1 MTIDDFLKQMT
12 IYFPTIKKELD
23 EHIEE
28 FGERLDTIVIE
39 DIIMPRVIDLMKNLN
54 NEKKIK
60 EIFDYFETVSTEA
73 DENLLNIFSITVLE
87 MLGADKDIL
96 EIAKQ
101 YMGPITK
108 KYQRDADL
116 DLGRNIVI

>member
-1 MTIDDFLKQMT
+1 MSIDDFLKQMT

-28 FGERLDTIVIE
+28 FGERLDTIVVE
-39 DIIMPRVIDLMKNLN
+39 DIIMPRVIDLMKNLK

-87 MLGADKDIL
+87 MLGDDKDIL

>member
-1 MTIDDFLKQMT
+1 MMIDDFLKQMT

-39 DIIMPRVIDLMKNLN
+39 DIIMPRVIDLMKNLK
-54 NEKKIK
+54 NEKKVK
-60 EIFDYFETVSTEA
+60 EIFDYFEKVSTEA

-87 MLGADKDIL
+87 MLGDDKDIL

-116 DLGRNIVI
+116 DFGRIISW

>member
-1 MTIDDFLKQMT
+1 MMIDDFLKQMT

-28 FGERLDTIVIE
+28 FGERLDTIGIE
-39 DIIMPRVIDLMKNLN
+39 DIIMPRVIDLMKNLK
-54 NEKKIK
+54 NEKKVK
-60 EIFDYFETVSTEA
+60 EIFDYFEKVSTEA

-87 MLGADKDIL
+87 MLGDDRDIL

-108 KYQRDADL
+108 KYQKDADL
-116 DLGRNIVI
+116 DLGRIISW

>member
-1 MTIDDFLKQMT
+1 MSIDDFLKQMT

-28 FGERLDTIVIE
+28 FGERLDTIVVE

>member
-1 MTIDDFLKQMT
+1 MIDDFLKQMT

-39 DIIMPRVIDLMKNLN
+39 DIIMPRVIDLMKNLK
-54 NEKKIK
+54 NEKKVK
-60 EIFDYFETVSTEA
+60 EIFDYFEKVSTEA

-87 MLGADKDIL
+87 MLGDDKDIL
-96 EIAKQ
+96 KIAKQ

-116 DLGRNIVI
+116 DLGRIID

>member
-1 MTIDDFLKQMT
+1 MMIDDFLKQMT

-39 DIIMPRVIDLMKNLN
+39 DIIMPRVIDLMKNLK
-54 NEKKIK
+54 NEKKVK
-60 EIFDYFETVSTEA
+60 EIFDYFEKVSTEA

-87 MLGADKDIL
+87 MLGDDRDIL

-116 DLGRNIVI
+116 DLGRIISW

>member
-23 EHIEE
+23 EHIQE

-39 DIIMPRVIDLMKNLN
+39 DIIMPKVIDLINNLK

-60 EIFDYFETVSTEA
+60 EIFDYFEMVLTES

-87 MLGADKDIL
+87 ILGNDKDIL

-108 KYQRDADL
+108 KYQREADL
-116 DLGRNIVI
+116 DLGRIID

>member
-1 MTIDDFLKQMT
+1 MMIDDFLKQMT

-39 DIIMPRVIDLMKNLN
+39 DIIMPRVINLMKNLK
-54 NEKKIK
+54 NEKKVK
-60 EIFDYFETVSTEA
+60 EIFDYFEKVSTEA

-87 MLGADKDIL
+87 MLGDDRDIL

-108 KYQRDADL
+108 KYQKDADL
-116 DLGRNIVI
+116 DLGRIISW

>member
-1 MTIDDFLKQMT
+1 MMIDDFLKQMT

-39 DIIMPRVIDLMKNLN
+39 DIIMPRVIDLMKNLK
-54 NEKKIK
+54 NEKKVK
-60 EIFDYFETVSTEA
+60 EIFDYFEKVSTEA
-73 DENLLNIFSITVLE
+73 DENLLNFFSITVLE
-87 MLGADKDIL
+87 MLGDDRDIL

-108 KYQRDADL
+108 KYQKDADL
-116 DLGRNIVI
+116 DLGRIISW

>member
-1 MTIDDFLKQMT
+1 MKEIIKVEPLKDYKLLLT
-12 IYFPTIKKELD
+12 F
-23 EHIEE
+23 
-28 FGERLDTIVIE
+28 
-39 DIIMPRVIDLMKNLN
+39 NN

-87 MLGADKDIL
+87 MLGTDKDIL

>member
-1 MTIDDFLKQMT
+1 MIIDDFLKQMT
-12 IYFPTIKKELD
+12 IYFPTIKKDLD
-23 EHIEE
+23 EHIQE

-39 DIIMPRVIDLMKNLN
+39 DIIMPRVIDLMKNLK
-54 NEKKIK
+54 NEKKVK
-60 EIFDYFETVSTEA
+60 EIFDYFEKVSTEA

-87 MLGADKDIL
+87 MLGDDRDIL

-108 KYQRDADL
+108 KYQKDADL
-116 DLGRNIVI
+116 DLGRIISW

>member
-1 MTIDDFLKQMT
+1 MMIDDFLKQMT
-12 IYFPTIKKELD
+12 IYFPTIKKDLD
-23 EHIEE
+23 EHIQE

-39 DIIMPRVIDLMKNLN
+39 DIIMPRVIDLMKNLK
-54 NEKKIK
+54 NEKKVK
-60 EIFDYFETVSTEA
+60 EIFDYFEKVSTEA

-87 MLGADKDIL
+87 MLGDDRDIL

-108 KYQRDADL
+108 KYQKDADL
-116 DLGRNIVI
+116 DLGRIISW

>member
-23 EHIEE
+23 EHIQE

-39 DIIMPRVIDLMKNLN
+39 DIIMPKVIDLINNLK
-54 NEKKIK
+54 NEKKVK
-60 EIFDYFETVSTEA
+60 EIFDYFEMVLTES

-87 MLGADKDIL
+87 ILGNDKGML
-96 EIAKQ
+96 EIAKP
-101 YMGPITK
+101 YMGSITK
-108 KYQRDADL
+108 KHQREADL
-116 DLGRNIVI
+116 DLGRIID

>member
-1 MTIDDFLKQMT
+1 MIIDDFLKQMT

-87 MLGADKDIL
+87 MLGDDKDIL

>member
-1 MTIDDFLKQMT
+1 MMIDDFLKQMT

-39 DIIMPRVIDLMKNLN
+39 DIIMPRVIDLMKNLK
-54 NEKKIK
+54 NEKKVK
-60 EIFDYFETVSTEA
+60 EIFDYFEKVSTEA

-87 MLGADKDIL
+87 MLGDDRDIL

-108 KYQRDADL
+108 KYQKDADL
-116 DLGRNIVI
+116 DLGRIISW

>member
-1 MTIDDFLKQMT
+1 MMIDDFLKQMT

-39 DIIMPRVIDLMKNLN
+39 DIIMPRVIDLMKNLK
-54 NEKKIK
+54 NEKKVK
-60 EIFDYFETVSTEA
+60 EIFDYFEKVSTEE

-87 MLGADKDIL
+87 MLGDDRDIL

-108 KYQRDADL
+108 KYQKDADL
-116 DLGRNIVI
+116 DLGRIISW

>member
-23 EHIEE
+23 EHIQE

-39 DIIMPRVIDLMKNLN
+39 DIIMPKVIDLINNLK
-54 NEKKIK
+54 NEKKVK
-60 EIFDYFETVSTEA
+60 EIFDYFEMVLTES

-87 MLGADKDIL
+87 ILGNDKGML

-108 KYQRDADL
+108 KRQREAEL
-116 DLGRNIVI
+116 DLGRIID

>member
-28 FGERLDTIVIE
+28 FGERLDTIVVE

-87 MLGADKDIL
+87 MLGDDKDIL

>member
-1 MTIDDFLKQMT
+1 MIYQFL
-12 IYFPTIKKELD
+12 
-23 EHIEE
+23 
-28 FGERLDTIVIE
+28 
-39 DIIMPRVIDLMKNLN
+39 
-54 NEKKIK
+54 
-60 EIFDYFETVSTEA
+60 
-73 DENLLNIFSITVLE
+73 NLLNIFSITVLE
-87 MLGADKDIL
+87 MLGDDKDIL

>member
-23 EHIEE
+23 EHIQE

-39 DIIMPRVIDLMKNLN
+39 DIIMPKVIDLINNQK
-54 NEKKIK
+54 NEKKVK
-60 EIFDYFETVSTEA
+60 EIFDYFEMVITES

-87 MLGADKDIL
+87 ILGNDKDIL

-108 KYQRDADL
+108 KYILSDY
-116 DLGRNIVI
+116 

>member
-1 MTIDDFLKQMT
+1 MSIDDFLKQMT

-28 FGERLDTIVIE
+28 FGERLDTIVVE

-87 MLGADKDIL
+87 MLGDDKDIL

>member
-1 MTIDDFLKQMT
+1 MTIDDYLKQMT

-23 EHIEE
+23 EHIQE

-39 DIIMPRVIDLMKNLN
+39 DIIMPKVIDLINNQK
-54 NEKKIK
+54 NEKKVK
-60 EIFDYFETVSTEA
+60 EIFDYFEMVITES

-87 MLGADKDIL
+87 ILGNDKDIL

-108 KYQRDADL
+108 KYQREADL
-116 DLGRNIVI
+116 DLGRIID

>member
-1 MTIDDFLKQMT
+1 MMIDDFLKQMT

-87 MLGADKDIL
+87 MLGDDKDIL

>member
-1 MTIDDFLKQMT
+1 MTIDDFLKHMT
-12 IYFPTIKKELD
+12 IYFPTIKKEFD
-23 EHIEE
+23 EHIQE

-39 DIIMPRVIDLMKNLN
+39 DIIMPKVIDLINNLK
-54 NEKKIK
+54 NEKKVK
-60 EIFDYFETVSTEA
+60 EIFDYFEMVLTES

-87 MLGADKDIL
+87 ILGNDKGML

-108 KYQRDADL
+108 KHQREADL
-116 DLGRNIVI
+116 DLGRIID